1 MTLVISHLTNPF
13 FAISQNL
20 LEAHPPNYIK
30 NLFSL
35 SYSIAHMGEEDS
47 DIDKDRPFFLFYFI
61 YSFFFF
67 WLLIYHFFCHSLG
80 SPVLGHFKAI
90 LGVVI
95 VLNGLINLSLSV
107 HDKWTML
114 DNWLI
119 QWLPSSKHKP
129 QWL

>member
-35 SYSIAHMGEEDS
+35 SYSIAHVEEEDS
-47 DIDKDRPFFLFYFI
+47 DIDKDRPLFILFYSFIFFFLAN
-61 YSFFFF
+61 FFG
-67 WLLIYHFFCHSLG
+67 HSLG

-107 HDKWTML
+107 HHKGTML
-114 DNWLI
+114 DHWLI